1 MNMSKILK
9 VISLGLLLSGL
20 YQAVPAY
27 AEDKTADDK
36 KPAEKVDVTKYDSK
50 YNGHQVIPNEMAI
63 LCKLNGDVAVGKA
76 EGEINGKKA
85 SGATAIKACL
95 EQMILKMN
103 NQDPQTREDG
113 VKEWQAVV
121 QEQLDLTMGE
131 AIAKGAVI
139 SNYEKDADTMIY
151 AAKKTKT
158 DHEDTIATASV
169 EAKLTDVINNLRTLY
184 AEEMKYMAISTLSSA
199 PAEFIMKEE

>member
-1 MNMSKILK
+1 
-9 VISLGLLLSGL
+9 
-20 YQAVPAY
+20 
-27 AEDKTADDK
+27 
-36 KPAEKVDVTKYDSK
+36 
-50 YNGHQVIPNEMAI
+50 
-63 LCKLNGDVAVGKA
+63 
-76 EGEINGKKA
+76 
-85 SGATAIKACL
+85 
-95 EQMILKMN
+95 
-103 NQDPQTREDG
+103 
-113 VKEWQAVV
+113 
-121 QEQLDLTMGE
+121 MGE